1 VIGLANYGL
10 TFTVDA
16 PYLLQEGVD
25 VDDFP
30 VLVKIP
36 IANTTN
42 LYDAGETADTIYF
55 ESEGEI
61 LKHELV
67 ELTDTYLCAWI
78 KLNLEAD
85 SSKVVTLHYGA
96 LVDNNYEDK
105 RAVWVNAASVFHFN
119 GSATDTMG
127 VTTATPSANVAFG
140 TQYGTHYQ
148 GVYIPTGHKI
158 ALVPEVIVATPFS
171 VVYIANIPTVAAKDS
186 YLIGSTSSS
195 DVVNGCYIM
204 YYSTGH
210 LTPRMY
216 HHASASIPS
225 ATFTISALPTGDAPL
240 SGLTCIAKTA
250 AGNNVVQ
257 YFNLAYYT
265 PSYSYTFTTETF
277 GFGFIG
283 GYGAAACAT
292 NMSLSELWIF
302 TDVKSTYWLNAMYR
316 MYNNPDAYIEYGTE
330 VDLDDLT
337 ALDIDE
343 ADCVAN
349 VTKQL
354 GIYDV
359 DFRNIMY
366 EVGDF
371 NATWRLPG
379 TEGITIWGIYQP
391 RPVGDYY
398 FPEMDNLGI
407 NDALFFTVTDYLVDI
422 HDKIDIEGVRFDLQ
436 AIQVHPIADQKI
448 YKMCVLKRQP
458 EYYATAKGVVS

>member
-1 VIGLANYGL
+1 MIGLANYGL

-16 PYLLQEGVD
+16 PYLLKEGVD

-42 LYDAGETADTIYF
+42 LYDTGETADTIYF
-55 ESEGEI
+55 ESEGET
-61 LKHELV
+61 LKHELI
-67 ELTDTYLCAWI
+67 EINATYAIAWV
-78 KLNLEAD
+78 KMDLEAATK
-85 SSKVVTLHYGA
+85 KVVTLHYGA

-105 RAVWVNAASVFHFN
+105 RGVWVNGVNIYHFN
-119 GSATDTMG
+119 GNCLDTMG
-127 VTTATPSANVAFG
+127 VNNGTPGAG
-140 TQYGTHYQ
+140 CLYGYEYGEHYQ
-148 GVYIPTGHKI
+148 GIYIPAASSITVTSTILTMPYTVILVYSNLNSAESHDIEYIGTDRIDYFGGSTNASFVRFYTGGTSNYLALGDSPNFQTQQGMYAFKKI
-158 ALVPEVIVATPFS
+158 LTGNNLSVYLNGNTQTITATS
-171 VVYIANIPTVAAKDS
+171 GTVADKFTYDEFGYDFTYNSKARFTLAEM
-186 YLIGSTSSS
+186 LIFNDGKS
-195 DVVNGCYIM
+195 D
-204 YYSTGH
+204 
-210 LTPRMY
+210 
-216 HHASASIPS
+216 
-225 ATFTISALPTGDAPL
+225 
-240 SGLTCIAKTA
+240 
-250 AGNNVVQ
+250 
-257 YFNLAYYT
+257 YF
-265 PSYSYTFTTETF
+265 
-277 GFGFIG
+277 I
-283 GYGAAACAT
+283 CA
-292 NMSLSELWIF
+292 F
-302 TDVKSTYWLNAMYR
+302 AR
-316 MYNNPDAYIEYGTE
+316 MYNNPDAYIEYGME

-366 EVGDF
+366 EIGDF

-458 EYYATAKGVVS
+458 EYYATCTGTVS

>member
-1 VIGLANYGL
+1 VANYGL

-25 VDDFP
+25 INDFP
-30 VLVKIP
+30 CIVKIP
-36 IANTTN
+36 IANTSN
-42 LYDAGETADTIYF
+42 LYGTGETGDTIYF
-55 ESEGEI
+55 ECEGEI
-61 LKHELV
+61 LKHELIAI
-67 ELTDTYLCAWI
+67 TATYLIVWI
-78 KLNLEAD
+78 KLDLEAT
-85 SSKVVTLHYGA
+85 SKKVVTLHYGA

-105 RAVWVNAASVFHFN
+105 RGVWVNGINIYHFYTD
-119 GSATDTMG
+119 GTDTMG
-127 VTTATPSANVAFG
+127 VNSLTPTANVVFG
-140 TQYGTHYQ
+140 TGNGAYGN
-148 GVYIPTGHKI
+148 GVYIPNGHGLTGVEQTATGSFTAIILKGSIVNSATNIVYILGSSSTDAMVMGVRTAMLYIHRHAYNNGFLSPNI
-158 ALVPEVIVATPFS
+158 LPIGNLNIGYTATGTLVSPTWYINNTIYASTQAGTPAATP
-171 VVYIANIPTVAAKDS
+171 
-186 YLIGSTSSS
+186 
-195 DVVNGCYIM
+195 
-204 YYSTGH
+204 
-210 LTPRMY
+210 
-216 HHASASIPS
+216 
-225 ATFTISALPTGDAPL
+225 
-240 SGLTCIAKTA
+240 
-250 AGNNVVQ
+250 
-257 YFNLAYYT
+257 
-265 PSYSYTFTTETF
+265 TF
-277 GFGFIG
+277 GCIG
-283 GYGAAACAT
+283 TLLAGT
-292 NMSLSELWIF
+292 TSPTPMSMGEVFLFSDAKSPYWMLSL
-302 TDVKSTYWLNAMYR
+302 YR

-337 ALDIDE
+337 ALGIDE
-343 ADCVAN
+343 VDCVAN

-366 EVGDF
+366 EIGDF

-458 EYYATAKGVVS
+458 EYYATCTGTVS

>member
-1 VIGLANYGL
+1 VIGVANYGL
-10 TFTVDA
+10 TFVVDA

-30 VLVKIP
+30 VIVKIP

-42 LYDAGETADTIYF
+42 LYGTGETADTIYF
-55 ESEGEI
+55 ECEGEI
-61 LKHELV
+61 LKHELI
-67 ELTDTYLCAWI
+67 EISATYCTAWV
-78 KLNLEAD
+78 KMDLEAD
-85 SSKVVTLHYGA
+85 SKKVVTLHYGA

-105 RAVWVNAASVFHFN
+105 RAVWVNGASVFHFN
-119 GSATDTMG
+119 GDATDSMG
-127 VTTATPSANVAFG
+127 ILTATPTANVVYG
-140 TQYGTHYQ
+140 TAYGTHYQ
-148 GVYIPTGHKI
+148 GVYIPANHFFTLSPAMAITMPFTIITFQKTLGTATYNQFLGHSVDGVTDIQLGLAAVIKYGSGAAYAKAGADTTIRPENMVVFQKTVTGNNLI
-158 ALVPEVIVATPFS
+158 
-171 VVYIANIPTVAAKDS
+171 VYINSILQTCA
-186 YLIGSTSSS
+186 Y
-195 DVVNGCYIM
+195 
-204 YYSTGH
+204 TGTLADTH
-210 LTPRMY
+210 
-216 HHASASIPS
+216 
-225 ATFTISALPTGDAPL
+225 TIS
-240 SGLTCIAKTA
+240 
-250 AGNNVVQ
+250 
-257 YFNLAYYT
+257 
-265 PSYSYTFTTETF
+265 
-277 GFGFIG
+277 FIG
-283 GYGAAACAT
+283 LNYRSSAWRYT
-292 NMSLSELWIF
+292 LDRWISELWIF
-302 TDVKSTYWLNAMYR
+302 TDAKSSYWLNALYR
-316 MYNNPDAYIEYGTE
+316 MYRNPDAYIEYGTE
-330 VDLDDLT
+330 VDLDALT
-337 ALDIDE
+337 ALEIDE
-343 ADCVAN
+343 VDCVAN

-458 EYYATAKGVVS
+458 EYYATCTGTVS

>member
-1 VIGLANYGL
+1 MIGVANYGL

-36 IANTTN
+36 IANTSN
-42 LYDAGETADTIYF
+42 LYGTGETADTIYF
-55 ESEGEI
+55 ECEGEI
-61 LKHELV
+61 LKHELIAI
-67 ELTDTYLCAWI
+67 TDTYLYAWI
-78 KLNLEAD
+78 KMNLEALY
-85 SSKVVTLHYGA
+85 KKIVTLHYGA

-105 RAVWVNAASVFHFN
+105 RGVWVNGVNIYHFYTD
-119 GSATDTMG
+119 GTDTMG
-127 VTTATPSANVAFG
+127 INTLTPTANVVFAAVG
-140 TQYGTHYQ
+140 NYNN
-148 GVYIPTGHKI
+148 GVYIPAGHGLTGVEQTATGNFTAILLRYSGSDAATTTHNYILASGTYGLIQQYRENPNTKFYTSDRSNGYG
-158 ALVPEVIVATPFS
+158 LTNIVYTLTNSNVAFTKTSTLGSPTWMFDFS
-171 VVYIANIPTVAAKDS
+171 VYPS
-186 YLIGSTSSS
+186 STY
-195 DVVNGCYIM
+195 G
-204 YYSTGH
+204 
-210 LTPRMY
+210 TP
-216 HHASASIPS
+216 
-225 ATFTISALPTGDAPL
+225 
-240 SGLTCIAKTA
+240 K
-250 AGNNVVQ
+250 Q
-257 YFNLAYYT
+257 T
-265 PSYSYTFTTETF
+265 PTF
-277 GFGFIG
+277 GSIG
-283 GYGAAACAT
+283 KQSGAAYSNTA
-292 NMSLSELWIF
+292 MSFGEIFLFSDTKSYYWIMALF
-302 TDVKSTYWLNAMYR
+302 RLYR
-316 MYNNPDAYIEYGTE
+316 NPDAYIEYGTE
-330 VDLDDLT
+330 VDLDALT
-337 ALDIDE
+337 ALDIGE
-343 ADCVAN
+343 VDCVAN